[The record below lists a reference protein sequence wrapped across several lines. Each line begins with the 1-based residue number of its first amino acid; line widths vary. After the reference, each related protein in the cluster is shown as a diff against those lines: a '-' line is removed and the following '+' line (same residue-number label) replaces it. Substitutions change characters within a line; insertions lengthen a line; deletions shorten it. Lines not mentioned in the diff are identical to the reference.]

1 MKIYQIIGLAVLAIF
16 ILGGIVYGVRAFSNA
31 ITPVVLVSPKEG
43 VTCATMVTGNG
54 AAISCWKD

>member
-1 MKIYQIIGLAVLAIF
+1 MKIYHMIVIAILVVIAFGAIIF
-16 ILGGIVYGVRAFSNA
+16 GVRAFSNA

-43 VTCATMVTGNG
+43 VTCATMVTSNG

>member
-1 MKIYQIIGLAVLAIF
+1 MKIYQIIVFVILVVIAFGAILF
-16 ILGGIVYGVRAFSNA
+16 GVRAFSNA
-31 ITPVVLVSPKEG
+31 VTPVVLVSPKEG